1 MPEQALLD
9 AYCIMH
15 ATFSARLG
23 EGSETLVSSRAQWE
37 ALVPRCQDSGTGT
50 GFGTLARVGI
60 NRANA
65 NQVCIGGSCERCH
78 ACFGTFMYSFSFR
91 LNKTFD
97 PISAPRRNA
106 RLELQSISQCAPYI
120 FRHLCS

>member
-15 ATFSARLG
+15 ATFSARLC

-50 GFGTLARVGI
+50 GLVPWPALESIVRMLTKFVLVARAKDVMPALEPLCIHSVFG
-60 NRANA
+60 
-65 NQVCIGGSCERCH
+65 
-78 ACFGTFMYSFSFR
+78 
-91 LNKTFD
+91 
-97 PISAPRRNA
+97 
-106 RLELQSISQCAPYI
+106 
-120 FRHLCS
+120 